1 MEIRIKTDEVVTVPE
16 AARQLGKPKMTLYRW
31 IHAGKI
37 ISIEFGGILF
47 IPKNEVERLS
57 KVIEEGKEKAAKAVN
72 PSG

>member
-16 AARQLGKPKMTLYRW
+16 AARQLSKPKMTLYRW

-47 IPKNEVERLS
+47 VPKNEVERI
-57 KVIEEGKEKAAKAVN
+57 KKAMAES
-72 PSG
+72 P